1 MFRLAVFLAV
11 AAVAYGRSTLLHR
24 EFIHRIVGGSPA
36 DIEEYPFAVTL
47 QRNNFQYCAG
57 AILNEEWVVTAA
69 HCTDAVPSG
78 FQVVSGVTNKY
89 DSSATK
95 TSATVVQHPD
105 YNDNTLE
112 NDISLLRLATPLTL
126 GATQDAI
133 PTATDEDVE
142 YGDLIVVGWG
152 TTSESG
158 SDSLNLLQVT
168 VPFVD
173 DDTCN
178 DLNNNGVYA
187 SMLCAGEAG
196 KDACQVRRTR
206 KRGTLVNE
214 AGSSFEH
221 VGIVSWGYGCAR
233 PGRPGVYTE
242 TAFFNDWINSQMA
255 RARA

>member
-11 AAVAYGRSTLLHR
+11 AAVAYGRSTPLQR
-24 EFIHRIVGGSPA
+24 EFIHRIVGGRPA
-36 DIEEYPFAVTL
+36 DIEDYPFAVTL
-47 QRNNFQYCAG
+47 QRSGSQYCAG

-105 YNDNTLE
+105 YDGFTLE

-133 PTATDEDVE
+133 STATQPQFA
-142 YGDLIVVGWG
+142 YGDLTVVGWG
-152 TTSESG
+152 STREGG
-158 SDSLNLLQVT
+158 STVDELLQVT

-173 DDTCN
+173 DEACN
-178 DLNNNGVYA
+178 DYYSSSGYDIA
-187 SMLCAGEAG
+187 DSMICAGEAG
-196 KDACQVRRTR
+196 KDSCQ
-206 KRGTLVNE
+206 GDSGGPIVNDIGGG
-214 AGSSFEH
+214 AYEH
-221 VGIVSWGYGCAR
+221 VGIVSWGIGCAR
-233 PGRPGVYTE
+233 EGYPGVYSE
-242 TAFFNDWINSQMA
+242 TAHFNDWINAQMA
-255 RARA
+255 RA